1 MYRRIWLR
9 TRKIFSFFLVVKI
22 YIMNLANKR
31 TFSCMHCNVAH
42 LTKHW
47 LPVDQTQVKTFCH
60 CSCMHASYIWWRFYR
75 YFLPGVSSSEE
86 LTERG
91 YGSAATNIIDERCAV
106 YPQQSEYCIITTLLA
121 KLIKPFGVP
130 ESSNIVHELNHS
142 MSVLQLAC
150 KKMFSLNVRV

>member
-1 MYRRIWLR
+1 M
-9 TRKIFSFFLVVKI
+9 
-22 YIMNLANKR
+22 
-31 TFSCMHCNVAH
+31 
-42 LTKHW
+42 
-47 LPVDQTQVKTFCH
+47 
-60 CSCMHASYIWWRFYR
+60 
-75 YFLPGVSSSEE
+75 SSSEE

-130 ESSNIVHELNHS
+130 ESSNIVHEENHS

-150 KKMFSLNVRV
+150 KKMFSLKVRV

>member
-1 MYRRIWLR
+1 MRRIYDDVS
-9 TRKIFSFFLVVKI
+9 I
-22 YIMNLANKR
+22 
-31 TFSCMHCNVAH
+31 
-42 LTKHW
+42 
-47 LPVDQTQVKTFCH
+47 
-60 CSCMHASYIWWRFYR
+60 YR

-130 ESSNIVHELNHS
+130 ESSNIVHEENHS

>member
-1 MYRRIWLR
+1 MRRINDDVS
-9 TRKIFSFFLVVKI
+9 I
-22 YIMNLANKR
+22 
-31 TFSCMHCNVAH
+31 
-42 LTKHW
+42 
-47 LPVDQTQVKTFCH
+47 
-60 CSCMHASYIWWRFYR
+60 YR

-106 YPQQSEYCIITTLLA
+106 YSQQSEYCIITTL
-121 KLIKPFGVP
+121 LIKPFGVP
-130 ESSNIVHELNHS
+130 ESSNIVREQNHS